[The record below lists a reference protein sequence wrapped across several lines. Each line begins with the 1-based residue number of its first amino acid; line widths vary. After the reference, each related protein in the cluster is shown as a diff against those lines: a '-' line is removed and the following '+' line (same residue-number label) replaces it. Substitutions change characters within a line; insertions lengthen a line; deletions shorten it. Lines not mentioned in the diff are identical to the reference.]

1 MENVHS
7 IQYKFGSKEEQ
18 LPNFNQAFPYIASY
32 AELDKFIGR
41 QVPWHWHKEVELFF
55 IESGVLEYYTPR
67 GKTVF
72 PAGSGGLVNSNVLHM
87 TKPQDGVINTTQQE
101 HIFNTSIIGGQQ
113 GSIFEQKYV
122 TPLTAASQIEII
134 GLHPQS
140 AKEAELLEL
149 LKLSFKLSKEAH
161 SYEMKLRNMLTEIWC
176 GLLDVSEDL
185 RSIEGGKD
193 KSCDKVKMML
203 IYIHEH
209 FTEKITIAKIAA
221 AAYVSQ
227 RECFRVFRKNLHMT
241 PAEYLT
247 DYRLRQSC
255 HLLAES
261 NQPITEIG
269 HACGLGSS
277 SYFGKVFRDAIG
289 KSPME
294 YRNKWQN
301 RDTSGQK

>member
-7 IQYKFGSKEEQ
+7 IQFKFGSKEEQ
-18 LPNFNQAFPYIASY
+18 LPNFSPTFPYISSY

-41 QVPWHWHKEVELFF
+41 QVPWHWHKEVELFY
-55 IESGVLEYYTPR
+55 IESGALEYYTPK

-87 TKPQDGVINTTQQE
+87 TKPPDGVNNTVQQE
-101 HIFNTSIIGGQQ
+101 HIFNASIIGGQQ

-134 GLHPQS
+134 PLCPQS
-140 AKEAELLEL
+140 AQEIELLAL
-149 LKLSFKLSKEAH
+149 LKLSFQLSSQEH
-161 SYEMKLRNMLTEIWC
+161 WYEMKLRNMLTEIWC
-176 GLLDVSEDL
+176 RLLALSENL
-185 RSIEGGKD
+185 RSIEGNKD
-193 KSCDKVKMML
+193 QSCDKVKMML

-209 FTEKITIAKIAA
+209 FPEKITISEIAA

-247 DYRLRQSC
+247 HYRLCQSC
-255 HLLAES
+255 HLLTES
-261 NQPITEIG
+261 NQTITEIG
-269 HACGLGSS
+269 HTCGLGSS
-277 SYFGKVFRDAIG
+277 SYFGKVFRAAIG

-294 YRNKWQN
+294 YRNIWQN
-301 RDTSGQK
+301 RDTSGRK